1 LRVDIRQLPRDASAV
16 QKAAVEEK
24 RQQLA
29 ARISKFHETADAMTD
44 SIEVDTGTEHIDD
57 IRFCAADVE
66 EQGQEAADLEV
77 PLEETGEEVAAEGMR
92 IWIPSSIPHQ
102 HALALGL
109 GALQAEELELRQGQA
124 NDCLEKLWQAF
135 GHKAIIYHQHF

>member
-29 ARISKFHETADAMTD
+29 GRIPKFHETADAMID
-44 SIEVDTGTEHIDD
+44 GIEVDTGIKHIDN
-57 IRFCAADVE
+57 IRFCAADME

-77 PLEETGEEVAAEGMR
+77 SLEETGEEVAAE
-92 IWIPSSIPHQ
+92 
-102 HALALGL
+102 
-109 GALQAEELELRQGQA
+109 
-124 NDCLEKLWQAF
+124 
-135 GHKAIIYHQHF
+135 